1 MRHLIS
7 ALSLV
12 ILFASFA
19 VAPVAAHYADEGC
32 SPGTCGTQYVG
43 GNGCGTPPCDSD
55 EREMEEFWVWYD
67 CSGDDGVCCSYSHYY
82 CAYHEACDIGM
93 DQQAEDCADPITITS
108 TQRAT
113 MEAEIAQATSV
124 EEIGSILTNY
134 GFEFVRTV
142 TLEEYQQELQSD
154 QGHEYQEHTH

>member
-12 ILFASFA
+12 ILFASFT
-19 VAPVAAHYADEGC
+19 VAPLAAHYEEEGC
-32 SPGTCGTQYVG
+32 E
-43 GNGCGTPPCDSD
+43 PC
-55 EREMEEFWVWYD
+55 
-67 CSGDDGVCCSYSHYY
+67 
-82 CAYHEACDIGM
+82 ACDIGM
-93 DQQAEDCADPITITS
+93 DQQAEDCADPFTITS

-124 EEIGSILTNY
+124 VEIGSILTNY